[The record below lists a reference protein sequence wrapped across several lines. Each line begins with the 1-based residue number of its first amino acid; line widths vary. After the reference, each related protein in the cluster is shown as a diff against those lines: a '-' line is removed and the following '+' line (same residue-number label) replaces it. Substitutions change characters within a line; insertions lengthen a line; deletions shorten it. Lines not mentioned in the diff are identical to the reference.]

1 MDIKQHYSDPEEMLR
16 TAILAALTQ
25 VWTAIPGEIVSY
37 DSQKV
42 TVVVQPAIKAQIT
55 DKSGKQSMV
64 SLPVLPDVPV
74 LFPGGGG
81 CRLTFPIQA
90 GDECLVVF
98 ASRSIDAW
106 WQSGGVQP
114 PIEPRMHDLSDG
126 FAIVGPMSQAKK
138 ISNISATTTQ
148 LRSNDGSTY
157 VELDPNGQI
166 LNFVAPGGVSFNTPT
181 AHFTGNVTSDKTIT
195 GTTDVVG
202 GGKSLKSHIHSGVS
216 TGTSNSG
223 PPV

>member
-25 VWTAIPGEIVSY
+25 VWTAIPGEVVSY

-42 TVVVQPAIKAQIT
+42 TVVVQPVIKAQIT

-138 ISNISATTTQ
+138 ISNISTTTTQ

-157 VELDPNGQI
+157 VELDASGKV
-166 LNFVAPGGVSFNTPT
+166 LNFVAPGGMTFTTPT
-181 AHFTGNVTSDKTIT
+181 AHFTGNVNVDQTLTS
-195 GTTDVVG
+195 TTDVIG
-202 GGKSLKSHIHSGVS
+202 GSKSLKGHEHNDPQG
-216 TGTSNSG
+216 GTTS
-223 PPV
+223 PPI

>member
-25 VWTAIPGEIVSY
+25 VWTAIPGEVVSY

-42 TVVVQPAIKAQIT
+42 TVVVQPVIKAQIT

-81 CRLTFPIQA
+81 CRLTFPIHA

-166 LNFVAPGGVSFNTPT
+166 LNFVAPGGVSFNTPI
-181 AHFTGNVTSDKTIT
+181 AHFTGNVNVDQTLTA
-195 GTTDVVG
+195 TTDVIG
-202 GGKSLKSHIHSGVS
+202 GSKSLKGHEHNDPQG
-216 TGTSNSG
+216 GTTS
-223 PPV
+223 PPI

>member
-1 MDIKQHYSDPEEMLR
+1 MDIKERYSDPEEMIR
-16 TAILAALTQ
+16 TAILAALSQ
-25 VWTAIPGEIVSY
+25 VWTALPGEIVSF
-37 DSQKV
+37 DPVAV
-42 TVVVQPAIKAQIT
+42 TAVVQPTIQAQVT
-55 DKSGKQSMV
+55 DKSGNRTMV
-64 SLPVLPDVPV
+64 NLPVLPDVPV
-74 LFPGGGG
+74 HFPGGGG

-90 GDECLVVF
+90 GDECLVIF

-114 PIEPRMHDLSDG
+114 PIESRMHDLSDG
-126 FAIVGPMSQAKK
+126 FAIVGPMSQANK
-138 ISNISATTTQ
+138 ISNISTSTTQ

-202 GGKSLKSHIHSGVS
+202 GGKSLKSHVHSGIS
-216 TGTSNSG
+216 TGSSNSG